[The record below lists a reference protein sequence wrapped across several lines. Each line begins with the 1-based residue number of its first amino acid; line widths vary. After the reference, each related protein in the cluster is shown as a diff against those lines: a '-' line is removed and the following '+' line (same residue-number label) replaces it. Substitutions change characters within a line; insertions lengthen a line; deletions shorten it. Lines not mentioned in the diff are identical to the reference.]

1 MRDMRFVFAA
11 VLTLLVLM
19 FSGRTALSFECKPG
33 SVLGPGRIGSAHCF
47 CKGQKDCDALLASE
61 AGNVCKSNFE
71 CPPGA
76 DVCSCLIGPSFNL
89 HAAHDAFCQD
99 YATNAVTAAKEN
111 VELRCGNA
119 GPRWTINFN
128 EHVDWCKSLEDQE
141 GPPNAEAAARASALQ
156 TCRADVRAREEAVQK
171 PGVPIGDIVKPVDP
185 LDKLGVVKKPGEG
198 IGDILKETKP

>member
-1 MRDMRFVFAA
+1 MRDMRFVFAS

-111 VELRCGNA
+111 VQLRCGNT